1 MNYLEIIELRSSNED
16 HEILYEKL
24 TGFVNDLNKEYENFT
39 VKLYR
44 HLTVETDWSVH
55 IHIQTEIN
63 LTSLN
68 QMGQRVASALKEFGL
83 VYHSVWLEE
92 IRR

>member
-16 HEILYEKL
+16 HEILSEKL
-24 TGFVNDLNKEYENFT
+24 TGFVNDLNKEYGNFT

-63 LTSLN
+63 FTSLN
-68 QMGQRVASALKEFGL
+68 QMGQRVASALQEFGL

-92 IRR
+92 IWR